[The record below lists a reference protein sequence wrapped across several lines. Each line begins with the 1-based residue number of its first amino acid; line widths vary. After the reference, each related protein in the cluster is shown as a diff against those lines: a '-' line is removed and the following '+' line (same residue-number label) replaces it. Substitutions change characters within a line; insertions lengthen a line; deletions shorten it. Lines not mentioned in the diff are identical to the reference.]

1 MTISGTGAIA
11 GSPGD
16 TVKTT
21 NGDRHIVGV
30 DFWSL
35 TDSGW
40 GEATNWGLIS
50 DRDSAYNGKQTVAAP
65 GKDSWGFPI
74 CGEDKSYWN
83 YIDQATQTNVNIIRQ
98 FIVDKLP

>member
-1 MTISGTGAIA
+1 ME
-11 GSPGD
+11 
-16 TVKTT
+16 
-21 NGDRHIVGV
+21 
-30 DFWSL
+30 FWSL
-35 TDSGW
+35 TDSGR

-74 CGEDKSYWN
+74 CGEDKSYGN